1 MSPALALTAVAAAL
15 CAAAAC
21 SDLQPIEANRCGN
34 RVVEKGEACDEGG
47 ETTLC
52 TAECRLAC
60 VAAGV
65 GPASYVDNP
74 EDSQDGAF
82 CPAGQACGVNGLCAA
97 PSGRFRTATSFEFD
111 VPQAEVGDLDDDG
124 VADLVGTGDTE
135 IRVRFGDADGAPL
148 ASTSHLPAPTATGPF
163 LLADL
168 DNKLGV
174 DLALP
179 SDGGV
184 VPFYATAAGTL
195 QHRPSPTLLFPREG
209 FVAAV
214 DGVVESS
221 GGARR
226 PLLVY
231 VEQQGNSAVLRD
243 VAQTGNPVVA
253 TCDTGGPAVLR
264 VAPLATVSLNSG
276 DLLAVGIERALTPG
290 ICVFAPANPTA
301 PGDPGWNGRF
311 AALGAGARFD
321 AAVNP
326 LVWANLDGDA
336 CPELLAPILTG
347 AGAGTPGVHRLDD
360 SAGNCSFTTSALSV
374 PTWNLGSAK
383 ILGAGNFDR
392 VGPDEIVTGNRV
404 LRVDSMAQVTPLGQ
418 PLGMDRLR
426 VGDFNGD
433 GVVDIAGV
441 NAVAAGEPPPESVR
455 ILRTSGPAGAW
466 QASTAL
472 VETLRPVT
480 QLAVGDY
487 DGDRITDV
495 ALTEI
500 ISLDGNRLPTAM
512 AVSVIYGQRSDIPS
526 YQVVLEGD
534 PVVIATLGLRRG
546 GAHDE
551 DGVDDLGV
559 AEVVPGATKLD
570 ASVLYGSAQRALTAP
585 IRTTAVEKVGAIA
598 AGAWSGAD
606 ALVDLVVYT
615 ESRKQYVWPQL
626 ATGGFDTSGPDTT
639 SPVTPQGLR
648 DFAIT
653 NATTAMG
660 SRTVVS
666 FAANNKVASVGGV
679 GGCSDSWT
687 STGNLRG
694 FGARPALQARSL
706 DGVVGDEL
714 LLTSAPGQGV
724 TSPIQLYPAIASD
737 CKLGQPS
744 LAANHPLSTCDAAG
758 IIEAGLGPSGEVQR
772 REILAVC
779 RRSSGSV
786 LTRFDFAASGEV
798 TGTVLP
804 VQVPVGARRL
814 MVGDFDGDGLEDAIT
829 ISSVGA
835 VDFATLLLQ
844 CAVTDSSCDP

>member
-1 MSPALALTAVAAAL
+1 MSPALVFPAMAAAL
-15 CAAAAC
+15 GAIAAC

-34 RVVEKGEACDEGG
+34 RIVEKGEACDEGG
-47 ETTLC
+47 ETALC
-52 TAECRLAC
+52 TPECRLAC
-60 VAAGV
+60 VAADV
-65 GPASYVDNP
+65 APANYVDNP
-74 EDSQDGAF
+74 EDSQEDAF
-82 CPAGQACGVNGLCAA
+82 CPAGQACGVYGLCAA
-97 PSGRFRTATSFEFD
+97 PSGKFRTAASFEFD
-111 VPQAEVGDLDDDG
+111 VPQAEVGDLDADG

-148 ASTSHLPAPTATGPF
+148 ASANHLPAPTATGPF
-163 LLADL
+163 LLANL

-195 QHRPSPTLLFPREG
+195 RHRPSPTLLFPKEG
-209 FVAAV
+209 FIAAV
-214 DGVVESS
+214 DGVVEMAD
-221 GGARR
+221 GPRR

-231 VEQQGNSAVLRD
+231 VEQQGSSAVLRD
-243 VAQTGNPVVA
+243 VVQDGNPVLA
-253 TCDTGGPAVLR
+253 TCDTGGPATLR
-264 VAPLATVSLNSG
+264 VAPLATFSINNG
-276 DLLAVGIERALTPG
+276 DLLAVGIERAAAPG
-290 ICVFAPANPTA
+290 VCVFVPASPTA
-301 PGDPGWNGRF
+301 PGDPGWTGRF
-311 AALGAGARFD
+311 AALAAGARFD

-336 CPELLAPILTG
+336 CPELLAPVLTG
-347 AGAGTPGVHRLDD
+347 AGSPGVNRVDD
-360 SAGNCSFTTSALSV
+360 SAANCSFATSTLSV
-374 PTWNLGSAK
+374 PTWNLGGAR
-383 ILGAGNFDR
+383 ILAAGNFDR
-392 VGPDEIVTGNRV
+392 VGADEIVTNSRV
-404 LRVDSMAQVTPLGQ
+404 LRVDSMALVTPLGQ

-426 VGDFNGD
+426 VADFNGD
-433 GVVDIAGV
+433 GLPDIAGV
-441 NAVAAGEPPPESVR
+441 NLVQQGEPAPESVR
-455 ILRTSGPAGAW
+455 ILRTSGPPGNW

-472 VETLRPVT
+472 VETLRPVA

-487 DGDRITDV
+487 DGDRIADV
-495 ALTEI
+495 ALTEV
-500 ISLDGNRLPTAM
+500 ISIDGSRLPTAM

-559 AEVVPGATKLD
+559 AEVVLGAAKLE

-606 ALVDLVVYT
+606 PLVDLVVYT
-615 ESRKQYVWPQL
+615 DTRKQYVWPQL
-626 ATGGFDTSGPDTT
+626 AGGGFNTSGADTP

-653 NATTAMG
+653 NAATTMG

-666 FAANNKVASVGGV
+666 FATNNKVAAVGGV
-679 GGCSDSWT
+679 GGCPGAWT
-687 STGNLRG
+687 STGNLRT
-694 FGARPALQARSL
+694 FGARPALQARNL
-706 DGVVGDEL
+706 DGVAGDEL
-714 LLTSAPGQGV
+714 LLTSAPGQNV

-737 CKLGQPS
+737 CKLGQPT
-744 LAANHPLSTCDAAG
+744 LAAMHPLSGCDAAG
-758 IIEAGLGPSGEVQR
+758 IIEAGLGPTGEVQR

-779 RRSSGSV
+779 RKNELNV
-786 LTRFDFAASGEV
+786 LTRFDFAAPGEV
-798 TGTVLP
+798 TATVLP
-804 VQVPVGARRL
+804 VKVPIGARRL

-844 CAVTDSSCDP
+844 CATTDASCDP